1 MFNTAFMILTY
12 AIQNLIQSID
22 KQDINPSLLWRAET
36 PYQWAIFSLFA
47 TFILLTIA
55 RISNPLF
62 ITTLSRSLYK
72 NRNVQK
78 IVFEELPLSRIT
90 NFCLISTFLISFS
103 IICSF
108 LISESFHLYGW
119 LNWVIAV
126 SIPLYLLIASQLY
139 LTLVELVTG
148 ESNFSKEIKLT
159 NRIICES
166 LGLFGVLFLLL
177 WIFDQYAH
185 WYVGNLTLYMIGVS
199 YIYRIFRGFVFA
211 FSKGLPWYYII
222 LYFCTFELLPLY
234 IVYYYLSGVY
244 I

>member
-1 MFNTAFMILTY
+1 MSLTY
-12 AIQNLIQSID
+12 AIQTLIQSVD
-22 KQDINPSLLWRAET
+22 KQDIKLSLLWRQEP
-36 PYQWAIFSLFA
+36 PYQWAIYSLLA
-47 TFILLTIA
+47 TFILITIA
-55 RISNPLF
+55 RVNNPLF
-62 ITTLSRSLYK
+62 ITSLTRSLHK

-90 NFCLISTFLISFS
+90 NFCLITTFLISFS
-103 IICSF
+103 IISSF
-108 LISESFHLYGW
+108 LISEIFQVYGW
-119 LNWVIAV
+119 LNWIVAF
-126 SIPLYLLIASQLY
+126 SLPLYILLAPQLN
-139 LTLVELVTG
+139 LTLVEFITG

-159 NRIICES
+159 NRILCEF
-166 LGLFGVLFLLL
+166 LGLFGVLFLLI
-177 WIFDQYAH
+177 WIFNQHTH
-185 WYVGNLTLYMIGVS
+185 WFVSHLTLYLFVVT

>member
-1 MFNTAFMILTY
+1 MSLTY
-12 AIQNLIQSID
+12 AIQTLIQSVD
-22 KQDINPSLLWRAET
+22 KQDIKLSLLWRQEP
-36 PYQWAIFSLFA
+36 PYQWAIYSLLA
-47 TFILLTIA
+47 TFILITIA
-55 RISNPLF
+55 RVNNPLF
-62 ITTLSRSLYK
+62 ITSLTRSLHK

-90 NFCLISTFLISFS
+90 NFCLITTFLISFS
-103 IICSF
+103 IISSF
-108 LISESFHLYGW
+108 LISEIFQVYGW
-119 LNWVIAV
+119 LNWIVAF
-126 SIPLYLLIASQLY
+126 SLPLYILLAPQLN
-139 LTLVELVTG
+139 LTLVEFITG

-159 NRIICES
+159 NRILCEF
-166 LGLFGVLFLLL
+166 LGLFGVLFLLI
-177 WIFDQYAH
+177 WIFNQHTH
-185 WYVGNLTLYMIGVS
+185 WFVGHLTLYLFVVT

>member
-1 MFNTAFMILTY
+1 MNLIFALQT
-12 AIQNLIQSID
+12 LIQSVD
-22 KQDINPSLLWRAET
+22 KQEIKPSLFWRTET
-36 PYQWAIFSLFA
+36 PYQWAIYSLFA
-47 TFILLTIA
+47 IFILLTIA
-55 RISNPLF
+55 RINNPLF

-72 NRNVQK
+72 NRNIQK
-78 IVFEELPLSRIT
+78 IIFEELPLSRVT
-90 NFCLISTFLISFS
+90 NFCLVSIFLISFS

-108 LISESFHLYGW
+108 LISESFHVYGW

-126 SIPLYLLIASQLY
+126 SLPLYLLPAPQLY

-166 LGLFGVLFLLL
+166 LGLFGVLLLL
-177 WIFDQYAH
+177 IWIFNQYAH
-185 WYVGNLTLYMIGVS
+185 WYVINLTFYLIGAA
-199 YIYRIFRGFVFA
+199 YIYRIFRGFAFA